1 MVQGVANVWL
11 PVQDMD
17 RAVGFYRDVIGLEV
31 SMQSPEWSE
40 LDADGLSIGLNGREG
55 QGAQAD
61 GGAVV
66 TFRADDIEA
75 EVERLKG
82 KGATFTGGVSSYEWG
97 SVAPFKDSEGN
108 DLQLYQ
114 APSS

>member
-11 PVQDMD
+11 PVKDMD
-17 RAVGFYRDVIGLEV
+17 RAVGFYRDVLGLEV

-40 LDADGLSIGLNGREG
+40 LDANGLNIGLNAREAA
-55 QGAQAD
+55 GASAD
-61 GGAVV
+61 GGAVI

-75 EVERLKG
+75 EVQALKD
-82 KGATFTGGVSSYEWG
+82 KGASFSGGVSSYEWG

-108 DLQLYQ
+108 DLQLYSAQ
-114 APSS
+114 SS